1 MPTFNAQTLPANDN
15 INPYSFA
22 IQLRGEYFV
31 QKGKMIAY
39 YGQMRFEALSAG
51 SFSRLIAAHFAS
63 PLYGNDWM
71 VANGQGELILGDR
84 GHEINSYAVSYTHL
98 TLPTN

>member
-1 MPTFNAQTLPANDN
+1 MPPTFNAQTLPVNDN
-15 INPYSFA
+15 INPYSFS

-51 SFSRLIAAHFAS
+51 SFNRLIARPLRLAAVRAATGWWPTARAS
-63 PLYGNDWM
+63 
-71 VANGQGELILGDR
+71 
-84 GHEINSYAVSYTHL
+84 
-98 TLPTN
+98 